1 MLYYKQAVAD
11 TVKQI
16 KHNYGSTAYEIWK
29 KRQKSLKKLLTN
41 RKQHVKLYKLS
52 LERVTEKKEHW

>member
-29 KRQKSLKKLLTN
+29 KATKKFKKVVDKQKT
-41 RKQHVKLYKLS
+41 
-52 LERVTEKKEHW
+52 TW

>member
-29 KRQKSLKKLLTN
+29 KRQKSFKKLLTN
-41 RKQHVKLYKLS
+41 RKQHDKLYKLS
-52 LERVTEKKEHW
+52 LERVTSKR